1 MKRITLILPVLFSLL
16 IWSPQ
21 LLAQEEEVSKNEILG
36 AMNSFDGLNLSS
48 DKKDKLKQTNKN
60 AVDDLFEIAKG
71 DYSPEEKNKKFMMVK
86 EDNAK
91 IFKDILGEDNFKKYK
106 KSVKKK
112 LRPYKRRAKLIGF
125 LI

>member
-1 MKRITLILPVLFSLL
+1 MRKLILIIPVLFAML

-21 LLAQEEEVSKNEILG
+21 LLAQESEVSKSEILG
-36 AMNSFDGLNLSS
+36 AMNSFDGLDLNAE
-48 DKKDKLKQTNKN
+48 KQDKLKETNQS

-71 DYSPEEKNKKFMMVK
+71 DFSPEEKTKKFMMVK

-106 KSVKKK
+106 KTVKKK
-112 LRPYKRRAKLIGF
+112 LKPFKRKAKLVGF